1 LNEKDAIAFLRR
13 SGCSPD
19 VIDHWKA
26 VAEYAREIAINIRE
40 NASGKGNPIHIDVD
54 AVFVGALLHDIGRSK
69 THGLSHAIAGARI
82 AMDIGIDDKIV
93 KIIERHI
100 GAGIPKEE
108 ACVPGLPDKDYM
120 PITIE
125 EKIVAHADNLI
136 SGKEISTMDELILN
150 LRKKRLDERKIRR
163 FIELNNEILAMMA

>member
-1 LNEKDAIAFLRR
+1 LNEKDAIAFLIR

-19 VIDHWKA
+19 VIEHCKA

-40 NASGKGNPIHIDVD
+40 NASRKGDPIHVD

-69 THGLSHAIAGARI
+69 THGIGHAIAGARI
-82 AMDIGIDDKIV
+82 AMDNGIDDKIV

-100 GAGIPKEE
+100 GAGIPREE
-108 ACVPGLPDKDYM
+108 ACVFGLPDKDYM
-120 PITIE
+120 PVTIE

-136 SGKEISTMDELILN
+136 SGKEIGTMDELILN
-150 LRKKRLDERKIRR
+150 LRRKKMDEKTIRR
-163 FIELNNEILAMMA
+163 FIELNKEISAMMA

>member
-1 LNEKDAIAFLRR
+1 MNENDALAFLIR

-19 VIDHWKA
+19 VIEHCKA

-100 GAGIPKEE
+100 GAGIPREE
-108 ACVPGLPDKDYM
+108 ACVLGLPDKDYM
-120 PITIE
+120 PVTIE

-136 SGKEISTMDELILN
+136 SGKEIVTMDELISN
-150 LRKKRLDERKIRR
+150 LRRKKMDEKTIRR
-163 FIELNNEILAMMA
+163 FIELNKEISAMMA

>member
-1 LNEKDAIAFLRR
+1 MNERDALALLIR

-19 VIDHWKA
+19 VIDHCKA

-40 NASGKGNPIHIDVD
+40 NGKGDPIHIDVD

-69 THGLSHAIAGARI
+69 THGIGHAIAGAGI
-82 AMDIGIDDKIV
+82 AMDNGVDDKIV

-100 GAGIPKEE
+100 GAGISREE
-108 ACVPGLPDKDYM
+108 SCVLGLPDKDYM
-120 PITIE
+120 PVTIE

-136 SGKEISTMDELILN
+136 SGKEIGTMDELISN
-150 LRKKRLDERKIRR
+150 LRRKKMDEKTIRR
-163 FIELNNEILAMMA
+163 FIELNKEISAMMA